1 VLTAAAAMAG
11 HDDLARAALAEL
23 RRVQPDIS
31 LEWIAKEMPF
41 QNDDVRDCCVEA
53 FRQAGLG

>member
-1 VLTAAAAMAG
+1 MAG

-41 QNDDVRDCCVEA
+41 QNDDVRDCYVEA
-53 FRQAGLG
+53 FRRAGLG